1 MNEYFEENKRSL
13 ILLAGML
20 FILALV
26 LFFVLLRPLMNEYK
40 SEQKRI
46 EDLQNEIELLE
57 AQINNLKD
65 TSDDVDLEQLILENK
80 VPRERELDEYI
91 LSLQQLEL
99 HTESKIESID
109 FAYDSSFDVD
119 EVVEEET
126 EDNADTE
133 DTAEIDTDEEMED
146 AEEAT
151 DDSTTEETTE
161 PTIDPVILSEK
172 PEQLQVMTIRVS
184 AVVPDFDE
192 LIELLKIIE
201 SSERLSIVTSLNF
214 TKPTEQD
221 LYFSDNPSSTI
232 PFEAELMTFYYK
244 E

>member
-13 ILLAGML
+13 VLLASML

-91 LSLQQLEL
+91 LALQQLEL
-99 HTESKIESID
+99 HTESRIDSIN
-109 FAYDSSFDVD
+109 FTYDSSFDI
-119 EVVEEET
+119 EVEEESDET
-126 EDNADTE
+126 EAEVTEPEADLEDEAEGE
-133 DTAEIDTDEEMED
+133 DTD
-146 AEEAT
+146 AEEN
-151 DDSTTEETTE
+151 DEEAE
-161 PTIDPVILSEK
+161 EEVEVTIDPELLKEK

-232 PFEAELMTFYYK
+232 PFEAELTTFYYK